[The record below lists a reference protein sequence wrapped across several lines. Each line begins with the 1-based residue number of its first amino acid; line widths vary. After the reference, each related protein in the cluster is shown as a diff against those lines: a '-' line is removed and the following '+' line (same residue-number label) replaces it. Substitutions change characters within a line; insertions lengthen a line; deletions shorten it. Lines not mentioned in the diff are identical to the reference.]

1 MIGIAEYFV
10 ICSGINER
18 QVKAISDSIY
28 DSSIN
33 LNIRPISI
41 EGQRES
47 EWILLDFESVVVHI
61 FHEEFRRF
69 YRLESLYKDV
79 DKIDWN
85 VPERKAG

>member
-28 DSSIN
+28 DS
-33 LNIRPISI
+33 